1 MKRQVIAAMMIGAV
15 VLMVGCSG
23 GAGQQT
29 EAPTETGA
37 GTETETETVEA
48 SADEGQEKAKRPDYK
63 ALDYVT
69 LGEYKGLEVTLT
81 SLKVSDE
88 EIDSE
93 VRSALSQNDKLET
106 LEEGTVQEGDVANI
120 DYEGKKDGEAF
131 EGGTDKGFDLTIG
144 SHSFIDGFEEG
155 LIGVEVG
162 ETVDLNLTFPENYS
176 EELAGQDVV
185 FTVTVNSIKRAPEL
199 TDELAAEISDYETAE
214 EYRESIRNSLAEQKK
229 TEQESAKRNDLVGL
243 AYQNAT
249 INDYPEE
256 LIQYQLDVVTDYYKD
271 YAAQSGMEYEEFLDQ
286 QIGMSEE
293 DFLAQMRETV
303 KQSMSSELV
312 LRAIAETEKVEVSDE
327 EFRTKAEEYAAQSG
341 QTDVDAFIEQYG
353 KAEIMA
359 SIYQDRAVEILE
371 ENAVVID
378 PDAEPETESES
389 SSEAE

>member
-1 MKRQVIAAMMIGAV
+1 M
-15 VLMVGCSG
+15 
-23 GAGQQT
+23 
-29 EAPTETGA
+29 
-37 GTETETETVEA
+37 
-48 SADEGQEKAKRPDYK
+48 
-63 ALDYVT
+63 
-69 LGEYKGLEVTLT
+69 

-106 LEEGTVQEGDVANI
+106 LDEGTVEDGDVVNI

-131 EGGTDKGFDLTIG
+131 EGGTDKGYDLTIG
-144 SHSFIDGFEEG
+144 SDSFIDGFEDG
-155 LIGVEVG
+155 LIGVDVG

-199 TDELAAEISDYETAE
+199 TDELAAEISDYETVE
-214 EYRESIRNSLAEQKK
+214 EHRESSRESLTEQKK
-229 TEQESAKRNDLVGL
+229 TERDTAKKNDLVGL

-271 YAAQSGMEYEEFLDQ
+271 YAAQSGMEYADFLEQ

-303 KQSMSSELV
+303 KQSLSSELV
-312 LRAIAETEKVEVSDE
+312 LRAIAETENVEVSDE
-327 EFRTKAEEYAAQSG
+327 EFRTKAEGYAAQSG

-371 ENAVVID
+371 ENAVVTD
-378 PDAEPETESES
+378 PDAESETEAES